1 MTSLEGGYTGADG
14 SVERW
19 LSSLFQP
26 DPRQPNS
33 VVEQPGNLVFLGGE
47 STEQDAFARRSAYS
61 FDKIRQAFFLHKMC
75 QVGNKET
82 IVKALADNFLISA
95 FAAWNLGAS
104 KRAEFMRLQASTFL
118 TNRDSSESIGTLPF
132 CASEDEQTNEIFEV
146 GALRVNRMQL
156 ESKIVELQQL
166 IGSQQQLLNVAA
178 EDKRVLT
185 EALERSKETLNSAVF
200 AVRDTDEKR
209 YKQLQAA
216 TDVLVAEKNQELLQA
231 LDDARRN
238 LDMFQRDRDSQVRQ
252 LEEIIRGLSTDLE
265 TKVQSERALAAKEIE
280 NGKLKCEATLAARDQ
295 EFNVAVTGKLNAL
308 ATTHKNELA
317 KAAAELNARESEL
330 RSTVKALDDL
340 RKEFA
345 MLATQAGAM
354 RTKMSNMEEGI
365 ELRER
370 EIATLRNQLEDTR
383 ITNASRVQTL
393 ESQVVNLNL
402 QLGSKAKQFDTEVAA
417 LRSQAQAA
425 CAEDVARLA
434 RQADERHAQAIASI
448 RAASE
453 ARIAE
458 ISRANAT
465 QQMALRQQFEA
476 LAANDGHGGGGCT
489 IV

>member
-1 MTSLEGGYTGADG
+1 
-14 SVERW
+14 
-19 LSSLFQP
+19 
-26 DPRQPNS
+26 
-33 VVEQPGNLVFLGGE
+33 
-47 STEQDAFARRSAYS
+47 
-61 FDKIRQAFFLHKMC
+61 
-75 QVGNKET
+75 
-82 IVKALADNFLISA
+82 
-95 FAAWNLGAS
+95 
-104 KRAEFMRLQASTFL
+104 
-118 TNRDSSESIGTLPF
+118 
-132 CASEDEQTNEIFEV
+132 
-146 GALRVNRMQL
+146 
-156 ESKIVELQQL
+156 
-166 IGSQQQLLNVAA
+166 
-178 EDKRVLT
+178 
-185 EALERSKETLNSAVF
+185 
-200 AVRDTDEKR
+200 
-209 YKQLQAA
+209 
-216 TDVLVAEKNQELLQA
+216 
-231 LDDARRN
+231 
-238 LDMFQRDRDSQVRQ
+238 
-252 LEEIIRGLSTDLE
+252 
-265 TKVQSERALAAKEIE
+265 
-280 NGKLKCEATLAARDQ
+280 
-295 EFNVAVTGKLNAL
+295 
-308 ATTHKNELA
+308 
-317 KAAAELNARESEL
+317 
-330 RSTVKALDDL
+330 
-340 RKEFA
+340 

-383 ITNASRVQTL
+383 ITHASRVQTL